1 MTFQVFRMAGYNFIF
16 ALLITL
22 IYFLILIGYKE
33 ILSVAFLFTFM
44 VMLGITILLDLLP
57 IGVFMGVFQSIFTSL
72 VSIIPIAGGI
82 LAMLSE
88 IIVNFLFGI
97 IIFLSINWV
106 LTLLISQ
113 ISMKLIIFSI
123 PE

>member
-1 MTFQVFRMAGYNFIF
+1 MAGYNFIF